1 MHILIIGGTLFVGR
15 ALVEAALARGHR
27 VTLFNRGK
35 TNPELFPRVVSR
47 RGDRN
52 DGFAPLAGMAF
63 DAIIDTCG
71 YFPRQLER
79 AIEELGASS
88 PCYLF
93 ISTCSVYRDHDLES
107 VTEEAPL
114 QELPDPSVEEIT
126 GETYG
131 GLKALCEQRLQ
142 AAWPGRLQIVRPGL
156 IVGPWD
162 PSGRFS
168 YWLRRMHEGGTVLA
182 PGNPDGPV
190 QFIDVR
196 DLAEFCLGLCASGTS
211 TVVNAV
217 GPAEPLGFGRFLDV
231 CAEHS
236 GTPSRCIWADDDFLE
251 EQGVTP
257 FHELPLWVPA
267 SQRGFFR
274 VSCERAKAA
283 GLVHRPWQDT
293 VRDTLAWSLER
304 SADFERGQDPR
315 RPGMSPVRENLLLQR
330 LQATGA

>member
-35 TNPELFPRVVSR
+35 TNPGLFPRVVR
-47 RGDRN
+47 RQGNRN
-52 DGFAPLAGMAF
+52 EGFAPLQGMAF

-71 YFPRQLER
+71 YFPRQLEI
-79 AIEELGASS
+79 AVDELGASS

-93 ISTCSVYRDHDLES
+93 VSTCSVYRDHDLES
-107 VTEEAPL
+107 VDEDSPL
-114 QELPDPSVEEIT
+114 QELADPDVQEIT

-131 GLKALCEQRLQ
+131 GLKALCERRLQ

-168 YWLRRMHEGGTVLA
+168 YWLRRMHEGGDVLA
-182 PGNPDGPV
+182 PGRPERPV

-196 DLAEFCLGLCASGTS
+196 DLASLCLDLCAAGTS
-211 TVVNAV
+211 GVFNAV
-217 GPAEPLGFGRFLDV
+217 GPADPLGFGEFLKH
-231 CAEHS
+231 CADIA
-236 GTPSRCIWADDDFLE
+236 GVPSRCHWADDALLE
-251 EQGVTP
+251 EALVTP

-267 SQRGFFR
+267 SHRGFFR
-274 VSCERAKAA
+274 VSCARALAA
-283 GLVHRPWQDT
+283 GLVHRPVTET

-304 SADFERGQDPR
+304 SPTFDRGADPQ
-315 RPGMSPVRENLLLQR
+315 RPGMSPERERHLLEQLR
-330 LQATGA
+330 TLET